1 MDFPVVLFITN
12 NQPWTELSNLGL
24 KCNPSNTVLSFTINY
39 LFTHRGQI
47 TDVIWSLDKGSISS
61 DLFIRPDQNNRTKYK
76 GSGIYPEIIMISVK
90 QGAPKG
96 RVQLG

>member
-1 MDFPVVLFITN
+1 MFYPHKQPTPDRVVKLR
-12 NQPWTELSNLGL
+12 L

-76 GSGIYPEIIMISVK
+76 HGNGLYPEIIMISVE
-90 QGAPKG
+90 
-96 RVQLG
+96 